1 MPEISDP
8 LGAGAG
14 RSPSML
20 GLKLEQQQVLLTF
33 DPSLQ
38 PYMCPHLH
46 LKKNVEN
53 FTTHKL
59 D

>member
-14 RSPSML
+14 HSLSML
-20 GLKLEQQQVLLTF
+20 GLKRKQQQVLLTF
-33 DPSLQ
+33 DSSLQ

-46 LKKNVEN
+46 LKTNVEN

-59 D
+59 H